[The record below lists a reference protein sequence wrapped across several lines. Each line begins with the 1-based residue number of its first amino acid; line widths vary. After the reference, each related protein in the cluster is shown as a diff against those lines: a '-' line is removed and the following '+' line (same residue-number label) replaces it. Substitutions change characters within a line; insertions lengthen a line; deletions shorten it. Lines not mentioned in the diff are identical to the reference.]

1 MKKLIPKYQ
10 NGGFTGLMPIM
21 PNTLI
26 KSAFNLVTPLVRSNL
41 YDNLTPVG
49 YSSIPTVVKAAIG
62 IPSFHTRNDI
72 STRDDFWAEYLGI
85 PKEKRHKLKRKV
97 TISPSMYRPTKGKPN
112 PRTFRIDN
120 LSDRDKL
127 MLIENAKGLSIG
139 ENKQFPYN
147 AYGSSFDALGRFTVG
162 KGHDSKGTYVSYYD
176 DWNLSPFSNKEVGG
190 GGAEDESF
198 GIGNP
203 FAIYDRIYLDD
214 YYNIPKENRG
224 AYFIPE
230 IEVVANKK
238 ASNSQ

>member
-26 KSAFNLVTPLVRSNL
+26 KSAFNLVAPLVRRNL

-49 YSSIPTVVKAAIG
+49 YSSIPTIVKAAIG
-62 IPSFHTRNDI
+62 IPSSFNARAGI
-72 STRDDFWAEYLGI
+72 PERDDLWAEYLGI

-97 TISPSMYRPTKGKPN
+97 TISPSMYKPTKGKPN

-120 LSDRDKL
+120 LSDKDKKQ
-127 MLIENAKGLSIG
+127 LIDYTKEIYIG
-139 ENKQFPYN
+139 DNKLINYN
-147 AYGSSFDALGRFTVG
+147 INDTFDGLGRFTVG
-162 KGHDSKGTYVSYYD
+162 KGHDSKGTYISYYD
-176 DWNLSPFSNKEVGG
+176 NWNLSPFGNKEVGG

-203 FAIYDRIYLDD
+203 FDVYDRIYLDD
-214 YYNIPKENRG
+214 YYNVPKEYRG